1 MNLTLDCLGIYRA
14 KCCLLEFPLSE
25 SYDQYLAR
33 TSGNTKPLPVWGS
46 ALVFLAVFSM
56 LQIGYGACRGSW
68 FEHLVIGD
76 LTVAPTAAV
85 IRSLTPEVGVKALG
99 NQLIAPGG
107 GIVVKKGC
115 EGTEVMFMLIAAFA
129 SVAMPWKRRLIGLG
143 LGLLLVFCL
152 NQVRLVSLFYAYRS
166 DPSLFNL
173 LHGTLAPIA
182 LVIAVTVYTLYWFH
196 SAPEPIRPK
205 ASAIA

>member
-1 MNLTLDCLGIYRA
+1 
-14 KCCLLEFPLSE
+14 
-25 SYDQYLAR
+25 
-33 TSGNTKPLPVWGS
+33 
-46 ALVFLAVFSM
+46 M

-68 FEHLVIGD
+68 VEHLVIGD
-76 LTVAPTAAV
+76 LTVAPTAAL
-85 IRSLTPEVGVKALG
+85 IRTLTPEVGVKALG

-129 SVAMPWKRRLIGLG
+129 SVVMPWKRRLVGLG
-143 LGLLLVFCL
+143 LGILLVFCL

-182 LVIAVTVYTLYWFH
+182 LVVAVTVYALYWFQ
-196 SAPEPIRPK
+196 SVRDPAWPEPIR
-205 ASAIA
+205 AA